1 MKQLLRAAGLTLA
14 LLLVTVVLAP
24 HSATLAK
31 YVQAYTVGDF
41 NLTISAPAAQ
51 APIVEFALEHLTG
64 QSIGLFSNS
73 ADCRIA
79 LQPDE
84 GYALPDVV
92 SVSIDG
98 SETVVDAG
106 QSHDWGLVYDQGSGM
121 LFIPGSLLTGAPS
134 HILVE
139 ASAIL
144 QPSIVPSLSPSL
156 QPSLTP
162 SVVPS
167 VEPSFEPS
175 TEPIPEPSITPSV
188 TPSTTPTLPPE
199 MTFTPSAQNTP
210 TPAPSMEIQPT
221 EAVESTPENESSP
234 LADSEPTP
242 EAPELPAL
250 TPVLSGD
257 QEGQA

>member
-41 NLTISAPAAQ
+41 NLTIAAPAAQ

-64 QSIGLFSNS
+64 QSIGLFSDS

-98 SETVVDAG
+98 SETVVYAG
-106 QSHDWGLVYDQGSGM
+106 ESHDWSLVYDQSSGV

-144 QPSIVPSLSPSL
+144 QPSVAPSLSPSL
-156 QPSLTP
+156 QPSLMP

-167 VEPSFEPS
+167 VEPSYEPS

-199 MTFTPSAQNTP
+199 MTFTPPAQNTP
-210 TPAPSMEIQPT
+210 TPAPSTEVQPT
-221 EAVESTPENESSP
+221 EVVESTPENAPSP
-234 LADSEPTP
+234 LADSESTP
-242 EAPELPAL
+242 ETPTSPAL